1 MTPSTQYQLYPT
13 AASTFEELA
22 MLFPSDVLTEEQA
35 ELPFTHGVS
44 VRFYGPKSGRLEVR
58 ASAEIVPALTANML
72 GAEEAVDPQLQRDA
86 LGELGNVLCGNVV
99 SSMTNGIGVFHLH
112 PPRHMDAAQFTE
124 LLEPNEECVDIGFD
138 EGRVQVRLF
147 LSSR

>member
-1 MTPSTQYQLYPT
+1 MTLSTQFRLYQT
-13 AASTFEELA
+13 AAATFEELT
-22 MLFPSDVLTEEQA
+22 MLFPSEVLTEEQA
-35 ELPFTHGVS
+35 QLPFTDGVS

-58 ASAEIVPALTANML
+58 ASTGIVPALAENML
-72 GAEEAVDPQLQRDA
+72 GAEGGVDPQLQRDA

-112 PPRHMDAAQFTE
+112 PPRHMDATMFAERF
-124 LLEPNEECVDIGFD
+124 EPNEECVDIGFD
-138 EGRVQVRLF
+138 EGRAQVRLF

>member
-1 MTPSTQYQLYPT
+1 
-13 AASTFEELA
+13 
-22 MLFPSDVLTEEQA
+22 MLFPSEELTEAQA
-35 ELPFTHGVS
+35 ELPFMAGVS

-58 ASAEIVPALTANML
+58 TSADVVPALTANML
-72 GAEEAVDPQLQRDA
+72 GAEGAVDPQMQKDA

-112 PPRHMDAAQFTE
+112 PPRHMDPAQFTE
-124 LLEPNEECVDIGFD
+124 LLEPNEECVNVGFD
-138 EGRVQVRLF
+138 EGRAQVRLF

>member
-1 MTPSTQYQLYPT
+1 
-13 AASTFEELA
+13 

-99 SSMTNGIGVFHLH
+99 SSMTTAWGCSTCIRRATWT
-112 PPRHMDAAQFTE
+112 PR
-124 LLEPNEECVDIGFD
+124 
-138 EGRVQVRLF
+138 
-147 LSSR
+147 SSRNCSSPTRSAWTSGSTKDASRSACS